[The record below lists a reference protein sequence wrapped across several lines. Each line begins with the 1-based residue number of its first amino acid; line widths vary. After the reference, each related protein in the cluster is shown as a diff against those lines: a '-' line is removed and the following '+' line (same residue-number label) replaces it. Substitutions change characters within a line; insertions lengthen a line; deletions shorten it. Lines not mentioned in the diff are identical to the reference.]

1 VLYIQTI
8 KNTQLWCHEKGR
20 KKRRRKRE
28 KKNVF
33 RVSDFCF
40 FEKARDNFKKR
51 ESSSTPT
58 QNRINTRDVGWNAL
72 RAPSHAEGMKT
83 AFSSLF
89 VMFMSSLTRVFTT
102 TRRRDAFVFST
113 TNVFFR
119 RRRSKIS
126 IPALTSLS
134 DHLNLLSK
142 R

>member
-1 VLYIQTI
+1 MYLGFPIFVFL
-8 KNTQLWCHEKGR
+8 
-20 KKRRRKRE
+20 KKQETTSKRE
-28 KKNVF
+28 SERPLLSQHN
-33 RVSDFCF
+33 
-40 FEKARDNFKKR
+40 AKR

-89 VMFMSSLTRVFTT
+89 VMFY
-102 TRRRDAFVFST
+102 
-113 TNVFFR
+113 VFFDACFYDNEKKR
-119 RRRSKIS
+119 CVCFFHDECVLPPSSRKIS